1 MKCWSGWK
9 DIAKKNNVSDQ
20 SMTSQISKWTSAK
33 DNVSFLAGLVYTSD
47 GILRVEEDIITAE
60 AEARI
65 RAEAEEIARAEAEA
79 RVRAE
84 GDEIARAEAEAR
96 IRAEAEEIMR
106 AEAEARIRAEGDEIT
121 RAEAEARVR
130 AEGDEIARAE
140 AEARVR
146 AEAEE
151 IMRAEAEARI
161 RAEEEGV
168 AGAEQDQI
176 DDIAELLQT
185 RDIDDYLVYPVI
197 NTSSQLIAEL
207 KGGSDQAINEALDQG
222 LDIAGDV

>member
-1 MKCWSGWK
+1 MKKQFKKWK
-9 DIAKKNNVSDQ
+9 GGAKKHGGFGK
-20 SMTSQISKWTSAK
+20 SMTAQVHEWTSPK
-33 DNVSFLAGLVYTSD
+33 EENKENTTSLAGLGLVLD
-47 GILRVEEDIITAE
+47 DIFGTGE
-60 AEARI
+60 EARI
-65 RAEAEEIARAEAEA
+65 KAEGDEIARAEAEA

-84 GDEIARAEAEAR
+84 GDEIA
-96 IRAEAEEIMR
+96 
-106 AEAEARIRAEGDEIT
+106 
-121 RAEAEARVR
+121 
-130 AEGDEIARAE
+130 
-140 AEARVR
+140 
-146 AEAEE
+146 
-151 IMRAEAEARI
+151 RAEAEARI

-197 NTSSQLIAEL
+197 NTSSRLIAEL